1 MSWLNGVWRRRIPI
15 TVDNNSGAGTV
26 DVSVVLPSAW
36 PQFWDEVDSA
46 GDEIRI
52 TDSNG
57 VTLLTYQLGAW
68 NYAAKTATIEIDN
81 WSPSSADGTVV
92 CWLYWSS
99 TSAQGNAA
107 GSFSPASAKTG
118 SVLACQPPPRCRMV
132 PARPLPGNSDVP
144 TEAYSWA
151 VGEDGPVLFDL
162 AGLLATHLGLYNG
175 KANDEEVAAINVETR
190 TGGAPYVAGND
201 PAKTRLLEIAG
212 RPIVLMWLD
221 GGANGTD
228 YVDEISV
235 TTTLGRELVFAARR
249 YSRIPAES

>member
-1 MSWLNGVWRRRIPI
+1 
-15 TVDNNSGAGTV
+15 
-26 DVSVVLPSAW
+26 
-36 PQFWDEVDSA
+36 
-46 GDEIRI
+46 
-52 TDSNG
+52 
-57 VTLLTYQLGAW
+57 
-68 NYAAKTATIEIDN
+68 
-81 WSPSSADGTVV
+81 
-92 CWLYWSS
+92 
-99 TSAQGNAA
+99 
-107 GSFSPASAKTG
+107 
-118 SVLACQPPPRCRMV
+118 MV

-190 TGGAPYVAGND
+190 TGGAPYVGGND
-201 PAKTRLLEIAG
+201 PAKTRLLELAG

-221 GGANGTD
+221 GGVDGTD